1 MDKETQIKNQLENK
15 LFQRFSKTVTLK
27 KPSTFIYND
36 RGEIVSIEYIESSI
50 RLVNYNITS
59 EEDAKQRWGEWVPGD
74 QEAVIPYDVVVDVD
88 DLITIRGVDYIVK
101 NIRQPEL
108 PGVLVNI
115 VHLRKKLD

>member
-15 LFQRFSKTVTLK
+15 LFQRFSKTVTFK
-27 KPSTFIYND
+27 KPSTPTYND
-36 RGEIVSIEYIESSI
+36 RGEIVSIEYTESSI